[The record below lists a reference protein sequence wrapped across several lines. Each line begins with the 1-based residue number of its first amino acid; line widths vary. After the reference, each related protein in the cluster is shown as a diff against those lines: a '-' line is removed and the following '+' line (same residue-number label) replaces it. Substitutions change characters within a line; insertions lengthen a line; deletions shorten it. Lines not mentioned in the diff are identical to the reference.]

1 MLKLIN
7 GEIDL
12 IQNDLPLEM
21 IKLIEE
27 NKDLNIIGGFGSN
40 ISYVGF
46 NFKDKNLRNK
56 KLRLAIS
63 MAINQSEILEYFLPE
78 KSRLSSQILPP
89 EHWASFAFNENNF
102 DPDQARRLISEI
114 NLSKPLNSF

>member
-1 MLKLIN
+1 MQSSPYIKLARRSDGQKINLIEVKDPTVRVLKLIN

-27 NKDLNIIGGFGSN
+27 NKDLNAIIGGFGSN

-56 KLRLAIS
+56 QVEIS
-63 MAINQSEILEYFLPE
+63 AYQW
-78 KSRLSSQILPP
+78 R
-89 EHWASFAFNENNF
+89 
-102 DPDQARRLISEI
+102 
-114 NLSKPLNSF
+114 